1 MASKKDTKAVKKTET
16 KKVSKKETKKTSKK
30 DTKAKFE
37 STMKLVPI
45 ISEKSFAMANESNKY
60 SFYAP
65 LKVNKIEMKRE
76 IEQKYNVKVINVS
89 SITRP
94 GKAKADWKFGKT
106 FRKSDKKKFIV
117 QLKDG
122 DKIDE
127 FFN

>member
-1 MASKKDTKAVKKTET
+1 MASKKAETKKKTEE
-16 KKVSKKETKKTSKK
+16 K
-30 DTKAKFE
+30 KAKFE
-37 STMKLVPI
+37 STMKLVPM

-65 LKVNKIEMKRE
+65 LKTNKIEMKRE
-76 IEQKYNVKVINVS
+76 IELKYNVKVINVS